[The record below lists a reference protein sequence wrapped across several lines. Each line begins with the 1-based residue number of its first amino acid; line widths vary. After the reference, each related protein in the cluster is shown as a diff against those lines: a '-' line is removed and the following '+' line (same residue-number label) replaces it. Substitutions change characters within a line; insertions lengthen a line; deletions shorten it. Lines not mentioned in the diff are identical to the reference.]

1 MSGTLAAVLG
11 AVVLCAAVGAAFDR
25 ALFACGPRGV
35 SERLGRAL
43 LLGFL
48 VTGSVSLALDALGAG
63 VTRATLG
70 AGLLAVV
77 APCLA
82 AVRRRRPAAAP
93 AGRPPPVPA
102 RLAGGAAWARR
113 GLLLLAG
120 ASLLVPLA
128 AGALL
133 PPFQFD
139 SLTRWL
145 LKSKALALEGTL
157 DGPLSRDPG
166 FGFTHQRYPALLP
179 HVANLPALLSGRW
192 DERAAEGVYPWFAVA
207 LVLLAHGALARR
219 ADPLR
224 AALGAAWIASLPLVS
239 FLPRP
244 PPGAGAF
251 SAMADVPLAA
261 FAAGAGLALLDA
273 LDEVR
278 DRAHLEAG
286 LLLAGAALAKNEGLP
301 LLAAAA
307 LALLLG
313 ARRARWR
320 RAAGVA
326 GLAGGLYL
334 LLWWSLA
341 RHFPVLDE
349 DYAGRLHGDAL
360 AAGWR
365 RLSFLLP
372 AFGLEALSFQRW
384 GLTWLAAA
392 VLLAIGRPRRALLAL
407 LALAAAQL
415 ASYLLA
421 FVVSAWTSPAGEA
434 LSPSGDPVEY
444 LLLLTLG
451 RLFLHLAP
459 LVIVLALLASPP
471 LHARPAPATG

>member
-1 MSGTLAAVLG
+1 M
-11 AVVLCAAVGAAFDR
+11 
-25 ALFACGPRGV
+25 
-35 SERLGRAL
+35 
-43 LLGFL
+43 
-48 VTGSVSLALDALGAG
+48 
-63 VTRATLG
+63 
-70 AGLLAVV
+70 
-77 APCLA
+77 
-82 AVRRRRPAAAP
+82 P
-93 AGRPPPVPA
+93 AGE
-102 RLAGGAAWARR
+102 RLAGAAAWARR
-113 GLLLLAG
+113 GLLLLATV
-120 ASLLVPLA
+120 SLLVPLA
-128 AGALL
+128 AGWLL

-139 SLTRWL
+139 SLARWL

-157 DGPLSRDPG
+157 DGPLSRDPA

-179 HVANLPALLSGRW
+179 HVANLPALLAGRW
-192 DERAAEGVYPWFAVA
+192 DERAAEAVYPWFAVA
-207 LVLLAHGALARR
+207 LVLLVHGALARR
-219 ADPLR
+219 ADPL
-224 AALGAAWIASLPLVS
+224 GAAWVASLPLVS

-261 FAAGAGLALLDA
+261 FAAAAVLALVEA

-301 LLAAAA
+301 LVAAAG

-326 GLAGGLYL
+326 GLAAGLYL

-341 RHFPVLDE
+341 RDFPVLDE
-349 DYAGRLHGDAL
+349 DYAGRLHGGAL

-372 AFGLEALSFQRW
+372 EFGLEALSFQRW

-392 VLLAIGRPRRALLAL
+392 VLLALGRPRRPVFALLAL
-407 LALAAAQL
+407 VALQFAC
-415 ASYLLA
+415 YLLA
-421 FVVSAWTSPAGEA
+421 FVVSAWTSPAAEVLA
-434 LSPSGDPVEY
+434 SSGDPVEY

-471 LHARPAPATG
+471 LHVRGASAAG